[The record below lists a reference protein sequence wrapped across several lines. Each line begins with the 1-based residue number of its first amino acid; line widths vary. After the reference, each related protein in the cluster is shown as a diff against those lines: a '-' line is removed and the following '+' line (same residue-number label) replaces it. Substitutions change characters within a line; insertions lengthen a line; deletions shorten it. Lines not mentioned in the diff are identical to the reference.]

1 MVTARIAGLSPGTS
15 PPPVTIPITPFLALM
30 RPPSCFPFLRYIR
43 RSARYHYTRHRDFAD
58 AFCFGEP
65 PKPTPN
71 TGAAAQ
77 PLLRILSRD
86 SASSSESEYGKSI
99 SIGEVRKVY
108 HVKVSTC
115 HRVQHGRA
123 PCAGR
128 RSTAARTPAARR

>member
-30 RPPSCFPFLRYIR
+30 RPSSCFPFLRYIR
-43 RSARYHYTRHRDFAD
+43 RSARYHYTSHRDFAD

-77 PLLRILSRD
+77 PLHLGVHFRSGFLTFRCLLP
-86 SASSSESEYGKSI
+86 SSLFD
-99 SIGEVRKVY
+99 R
-108 HVKVSTC
+108 
-115 HRVQHGRA
+115 
-123 PCAGR
+123 
-128 RSTAARTPAARR
+128 